1 MGLEERDDL
10 RETVVAHVLK
20 PTEHTGPEEDLRVA
34 ETIVVGV
41 ELERGQH
48 LLRRHLAVD
57 EALGDGIGSE
67 DGVPEGNELA
77 ECRDF
82 VGRRVDSLVSIRT
95 SRCDG

>member
-10 RETVVAHVLK
+10 GETVVTHVLK

-34 ETIVVGV
+34 ETVVVGV

-57 EALGDGIGSE
+57 EAFGDGIGSE
-67 DGVPEGNELA
+67 DGVSGGHELA
-77 ECRDF
+77 EYWDC
-82 VGRRVDSLVSIRT
+82 VDRHV
-95 SRCDG
+95 D